1 MEQSMTRTRLRRYFR
16 HGLFPQLM
24 AFEACSR
31 LGSVTR
37 AAEEL
42 SLAQPTVSCLL
53 RKLAENVGAPL
64 FDAGNRR
71 FELTRAGREVRG
83 LCHELIAGFDRF
95 DTRLA
100 GRPEPPAAANEEGT
114 RAVTRYHP
122 HLPISPDENAM
133 KLPSRRTLTLE
144 AARVVGAGAE
154 AEAQKNGW
162 KVVIAVVDDGGH
174 LVHLA
179 RLDGT
184 QTSSVDTAIGKA
196 QAAMGFRRPT
206 RVLEEMVN
214 NGRTAFVT
222 LDVVAMQGG
231 VPIDL
236 DGELV
241 GAVGVSGVKASDDE
255 IIALAGVEAL
265 KRILT

>member
-1 MEQSMTRTRLRRYFR
+1 MTRARLRRYFR
-16 HGLFPQLM
+16 HGIFPQLL

-53 RKLAENVGAPL
+53 RKLSESVGEPL
-64 FDAGNRR
+64 FEMRNRR
-71 FELTRAGREVRG
+71 FELTLAGREVRG
-83 LCHELIAGFDRF
+83 LCHDLIEGFDRF
-95 DTRLA
+95 DRRLA
-100 GRPEPPAAANEEGT
+100 GRGPEPVAASEAPLQS
-114 RAVTRYHP
+114 VTRYHP
-122 HLPISPDENAM
+122 QLPTAPDDDAM

-144 AARVVGAGAE
+144 AAKAISAGAE
-154 AEAQKNGW
+154 AEALKNGW

-174 LVHLA
+174 LVHLL

-206 RVLEEMVN
+206 RILEEMVN

-222 LDVVAMQGG
+222 LPGVVAMQGG
-231 VPIDL
+231 MPIDL

-255 IIALAGVEAL
+255 VIATAGIEALRRALA
-265 KRILT
+265 